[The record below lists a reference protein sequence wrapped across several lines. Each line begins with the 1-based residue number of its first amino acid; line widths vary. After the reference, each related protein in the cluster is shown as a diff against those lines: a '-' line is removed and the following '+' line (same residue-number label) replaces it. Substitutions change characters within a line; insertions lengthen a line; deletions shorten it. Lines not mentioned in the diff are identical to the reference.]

1 MESPTRATFTGA
13 NLLVVDDEYAARR
26 TLVNLLRHSGY
37 KVSEASNGKGALEL
51 ITRHHFDLV
60 ILDLKMPDMDGTDV
74 LAQAHPLARDTVFI
88 ILTAFGTMDSAVA
101 ALRHGA
107 FDYLLKPS
115 SLQDIIRSVEAGLAE
130 RRRRLNP
137 EDPVALLER
146 ALAGFKSLPQESAP
160 APAAVSAVES
170 TSDSEAE
177 RFLQAPDV
185 TVDTLR
191 RLVVVRGQRVDLTP
205 TEFGILVY
213 LLQHQDRVVFSREL
227 AAHLRGCDMDE
238 RDARLLLRTH
248 IHRLRQK
255 LEPDSSQ
262 PRIICTAR
270 GSGFCIGS
278 EA

>member
-1 MESPTRATFTGA
+1 MEPTTRATSIGA
-13 NLLVVDDEYAARR
+13 NILVVDDEYAARR
-26 TLVNLLRHSGY
+26 TLTSLLQHSGY
-37 KVSEASNGKGALEL
+37 KVAEAANGRGALEL
-51 ITRHHFDLV
+51 VTRHHFDLV
-60 ILDLKMPDMDGTDV
+60 ILDLKMPDLDGTEV
-74 LAQAHPLARDTVFI
+74 LAQARPLARDTVFI
-88 ILTAFGTMDSAVA
+88 ILTAFGTLDSAVT

-146 ALAGFKSLPQESAP
+146 ALAGLKSSPQESAP
-160 APAAVSAVES
+160 APDSASSLAS
-170 TSDSEAE
+170 TSESESE
-177 RFLQAPDV
+177 RFLQARDV

-205 TEFGILVY
+205 TEFDILVY
-213 LLQHQDRVVFSREL
+213 LLHHQDRVVSSREL

-255 LEPDSSQ
+255 LELDPSK
-262 PRIICTAR
+262 PRIICTTR
-270 GSGFCIGS
+270 GSGFCIGGP
-278 EA
+278 A